1 MGIAAIAGGLVGLP
15 LGMAMAFG
23 WITSLVYMI
32 LFGISATLFAI
43 WVIAAGVLLWRRT
56 RAAF

>member
-1 MGIAAIAGGLVGLP
+1 MLAL
-15 LGMAMAFG
+15 AFQ

-43 WVIAAGVLLWRRT
+43 WVIAAGVVLWRRT
-56 RAAF
+56 TPAFWKTSRATCI

>member
-1 MGIAAIAGGLVGLP
+1 
-15 LGMAMAFG
+15 
-23 WITSLVYMI
+23 MI

>member
-1 MGIAAIAGGLVGLP
+1 MLAL
-15 LGMAMAFG
+15 AFQ

-43 WVIAAGVLLWRRT
+43 WVIAAGVVLWRRT
-56 RAAF
+56 TPVF